1 MKPTLFEVEI
11 KAENQGEGEDLSQ
24 KANLQKMNVPFV
36 TKKGIG
42 RKTVQSCIKRKES
55 VYLKHVWM
63 KMISQ
68 IFHRLVCHQ

>member
-11 KAENQGEGEDLSQ
+11 KAKNQGEGKDLSL
-24 KANLQKMNVPFV
+24 KENLQKMNVPFV

-42 RKTVQSCIKRKES
+42 RKTVRSCLKGKER
-55 VYLKHVWM
+55 VYMRHVWL

-68 IFHRLVCHQ
+68 IFHWLVCP

>member
-1 MKPTLFEVEI
+1 MKPTLFEVVI

-24 KANLQKMNVPFV
+24 KANLQKINVPFV

-42 RKTVQSCIKRKES
+42 RKTIQSCRKRKEI
-55 VYLKHVWM
+55 VYLKHVWL

-68 IFHRLVCHQ
+68 IFHWLVCHQ

>member
-1 MKPTLFEVEI
+1 MKPTLFEVVI
-11 KAENQGEGEDLSQ
+11 KEENQGEGEDLSQ

-42 RKTVQSCIKRKES
+42 GKTVRRCIKRKEM
-55 VYLKHVWM
+55 VYLKHVWL

-68 IFHRLVCHQ
+68 ICHWLVCQQ

>member
-1 MKPTLFEVEI
+1 MKPTLFEVVI

-36 TKKGIG
+36 TKKGIR
-42 RKTVQSCIKRKES
+42 RKTVRSCRKRQER
-55 VYLKHVWM
+55 VYLKHVLL

-68 IFHRLVCHQ
+68 IFHWLVCHQ

>member
-24 KANLQKMNVPFV
+24 KANLQNTNVPFV

-42 RKTVQSCIKRKES
+42 RKTVRSCRKKKES
-55 VYLKHVWM
+55 VYLKHVWL

-68 IFHRLVCHQ
+68 IFHWLVCHQ

>member
-1 MKPTLFEVEI
+1 MKPTLFKVVI

-42 RKTVQSCIKRKES
+42 RKTVRSCIKRKERMH
-55 VYLKHVWM
+55 LKHVWL
-63 KMISQ
+63 KIISQ
-68 IFHRLVCHQ
+68 IFHWLMCHQ

>member
-11 KAENQGEGEDLSQ
+11 KAKNQGEGEDLSQ

-36 TKKGIG
+36 TKKGIR
-42 RKTVQSCIKRKES
+42 RKTVRSCLKGKER
-55 VYLKHVWM
+55 VYLKHVWL

-68 IFHRLVCHQ
+68 IFHWPVCHQ

>member
-1 MKPTLFEVEI
+1 MKPTLFEVVI

-42 RKTVQSCIKRKES
+42 RKTVQSCRKRKER
-55 VYLKHVWM
+55 VYLNLVWL

-68 IFHRLVCHQ
+68 IFHWLV